1 MPRNLNYFQTKMN
14 YARAAKNQPRLM
26 TNIDHIHSVAE
37 TELRRTLTRDELSS
51 LTSKF
56 PPERIVSLIEKV
68 L

>member
-56 PPERIVSLIEKV
+56 HPEKIVRLNEKV